1 MALIYIVEDDKNIRE
16 LISYALKSE
25 GHETLGLDDGN
36 QLKKALDE
44 KLPQLLILDI
54 MLPGE
59 DGLSILKKLKGNS
72 KTEKL
77 PVIMLTAKSE
87 EYDKIL
93 GLDLGADDYISKP
106 FSVLE
111 FLSRVRALL
120 RRCSYNEN
128 IIKDENIL
136 EKDKLII
143 NLDSREVIIDG
154 ELIDLTYKEYELL
167 RYLFENKNIVVT
179 RNMIMAEVW
188 GYEYEGESRTLDV
201 HIRSLRQKLKS
212 YGDIIHTV
220 RNVGYKL
227 EV

>member
-25 GHETLGLDDGN
+25 GHETLGLDDAT

-59 DGLSILKKLKGNS
+59 DGLSILKKLKENS

-212 YGDIIHTV
+212 YGDSIHTV

>member
-25 GHETLGLDDGN
+25 GHETLGLDDAT

-59 DGLSILKKLKGNS
+59 DGLSILKKLKENS

>member
-1 MALIYIVEDDKNIRE
+1 MALIYIVEDDKNIKE
-16 LISYALKSE
+16 LISYTLKSE
-25 GHETLGLDDGN
+25 GHETLGLEDGIE
-36 QLKKALDE
+36 LKKALDV
-44 KLPQLLILDI
+44 KIPQLLILDI

-59 DGLSILKKLKGNS
+59 DGLSILKKLRLDD
-72 KTEKL
+72 KTKRL
-77 PVIMLTAKSE
+77 PIIMLTAKAE
-87 EYDKIL
+87 EYDKVL

-120 RRCSYNEN
+120 RRCSYNDNTDKE
-128 IIKDENIL
+128 DNIL

-143 NLDSREVIIDG
+143 NLDSREVIVDG
-154 ELIDLTYKEYELL
+154 EVIDLTYKEYELL
-167 RYLFENKNIVVT
+167 KYLFENKNIVVT
-179 RNMIMAEVW
+179 RNMIMEEVW

-212 YGDIIHTV
+212 YGEIIHTV

>member
-1 MALIYIVEDDKNIRE
+1 MALIYIVEDDKNIKE

-25 GHETLGLDDGN
+25 GHETLGLEDGIE
-36 QLKKALDE
+36 LKKALDV
-44 KLPQLLILDI
+44 KIPQLLILDI

-59 DGLSILKKLKGNS
+59 DGLSILKKLRLDD
-72 KTEKL
+72 KTKRL
-77 PVIMLTAKSE
+77 PIIMLTAKAE
-87 EYDKIL
+87 EYDKVL

-120 RRCSYNEN
+120 RRCSYNDNTDKE
-128 IIKDENIL
+128 DNIL

-143 NLDSREVIIDG
+143 NLDSREVIVDG
-154 ELIDLTYKEYELL
+154 EVIDLTYKEYELL
-167 RYLFENKNIVVT
+167 KYLFENKNIVVT
-179 RNMIMAEVW
+179 RNMIMEEVW

-212 YGDIIHTV
+212 YGEIIHPV